1 MLILINKDWF
11 DLCCWHI
18 CISIFPAVQ
27 LIFKWDII
35 LLVPIE
41 TNWQNKK
48 KNTQRS
54 IFVPAELFWFTTPS
68 RHLESLSG
76 HKSPRLQLIPSFKYF
91 HRI

>member
-48 KNTQRS
+48 KHTAFDFCPGWTLL
-54 IFVPAELFWFTTPS
+54 IYDP
-68 RHLESLSG
+68 ES
-76 HKSPRLQLIPSFKYF
+76 SFGVF
-91 HRI
+91 IGA